1 MSHFK
6 KKRENHLK
14 ISPNVSIFH
23 ICKNCLCGGSQPAV
37 HNVPKEINILDILQ
51 VFVTLQNEK
60 LHCHQPIIV
69 SMLLQNRQST
79 TMVENA
85 EKSVI

>member
-1 MSHFK
+1 MFQYFIFA
-6 KKRENHLK
+6 K
-14 ISPNVSIFH
+14 IVYVV
-23 ICKNCLCGGSQPAV
+23 V

-85 EKSVI
+85 KKSVI

>member
-1 MSHFK
+1 MY
-6 KKRENHLK
+6 
-14 ISPNVSIFH
+14 
-23 ICKNCLCGGSQPAV
+23 V
-37 HNVPKEINILDILQ
+37 HKEINILEILQ

-69 SMLLQNRQST
+69 SMLLENRQST

-85 EKSVI
+85 KKSVI

>member
-1 MSHFK
+1 MFA
-6 KKRENHLK
+6 K
-14 ISPNVSIFH
+14 IVYVVRCTTYST
-23 ICKNCLCGGSQPAV
+23 
-37 HNVPKEINILDILQ
+37 HNVLKEINILDILQ

-69 SMLLQNRQST
+69 SMLLENRQST

-85 EKSVI
+85 ENSVI